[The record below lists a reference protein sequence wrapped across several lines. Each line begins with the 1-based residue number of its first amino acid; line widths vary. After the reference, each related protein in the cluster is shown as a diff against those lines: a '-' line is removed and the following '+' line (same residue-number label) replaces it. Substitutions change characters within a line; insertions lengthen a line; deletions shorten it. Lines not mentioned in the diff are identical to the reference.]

1 MGLMEGKKG
10 VVFGVANKWSIAW
23 AISKALH
30 REGAQIMLS
39 YLGEEEKIK
48 ELADE
53 INAKIFP
60 CDVSKDEDITKLFEF
75 VGKEFGK
82 IDFIVHSIA
91 FAPREALQGRYLDTS
106 REAFKIALDISAYS
120 LVKIVKEAENYLN
133 DNSSIITMTYL
144 GSVRAVPNYNVMGV
158 AKAALESSVRYIAY
172 DLGPRGIRCNAIS
185 AGPIKTL
192 AARGISGFMS
202 MYEEYPKRSALKRN
216 VTAEEV
222 AETALFLLSNMS
234 SGITGEVIYVDA
246 GYEMM
251 GM

>member
-1 MGLMEGKKG
+1 MGIMDGKKG

-23 AISKALH
+23 SISKILH
-30 REGAQIMLS
+30 SEGAQILLS
-39 YLGEEEKIK
+39 YLGEEDKIR
-48 ELADE
+48 ELANE
-53 INAKIFP
+53 INADMFL
-60 CDVSKDEDITKLFEF
+60 CDVSKDEDIIKLFEY
-75 VGKEFGK
+75 VGKKYGK
-82 IDFIVHSIA
+82 IDYIVHSIA
-91 FAPREALQGRYLDTS
+91 FAPREALQGRYIDTT
-106 REAFKIALDISAYS
+106 REAFKIALDVSVYS

-133 DNSSIITMTYL
+133 DNGSIITMTYL
-144 GSVRAVPNYNVMGV
+144 GSVRVIPNYNVMGV

-202 MYEEYPKRSALKRN
+202 MYEEYPKRAALKRN
-216 VTAEEV
+216 VGVDEV
-222 AETALFLLSNMS
+222 AKTALFLLSDLS

-246 GYEMM
+246 GYEIM

>member
-1 MGLMEGKKG
+1 MGIMDGKKG

-23 AISKALH
+23 GISKTLH
-30 REGAQIMLS
+30 SEGAQILLS
-39 YLGEEEKIK
+39 YLGEEDKIR
-48 ELADE
+48 ELANE
-53 INAKIFP
+53 INADMFA
-60 CDVSKDEDITKLFEF
+60 CDVSKDEDITKLFEY
-75 VGKEFGK
+75 VGKKYGK

-91 FAPREALQGRYLDTS
+91 FAPREALQGRYIDTT

-133 DNSSIITMTYL
+133 DNGSIITMTYL

-216 VTAEEV
+216 VDVDEV
-222 AETALFLLSNMS
+222 ANTALFLLSDLS

-246 GYEMM
+246 GYEIM

>member
-1 MGLMEGKKG
+1 MGLMDGKKG

-23 AISKALH
+23 SISKVLH
-30 REGAQIMLS
+30 REGAQILLS
-39 YLGEEEKIK
+39 YLGDEDKIK
-48 ELADE
+48 ELASE
-53 INAKIFP
+53 INARIFS
-60 CDVSKDEDITKLFEF
+60 CDVSKDDDITKLFDF
-75 VGKEFGK
+75 VGKEYGK

-91 FAPREALQGRYLDTS
+91 FAPREALQGRYIDTS
-106 REAFKIALDISAYS
+106 REAFKIALDVSAYS

-133 DNSSIITMTYL
+133 DNASIITMTYL

-172 DLGPRGIRCNAIS
+172 DLGSRGIRCNAIS

-192 AARGISGFMS
+192 AARGISGFMN
-202 MYEEYPKRSALKRN
+202 MYEEYPKRAALKRN
-216 VTAEEV
+216 VEAEEV
-222 AETALFLLSNMS
+222 ANTALFLLSSMS

-246 GYEMM
+246 GYEIM

>member
-1 MGLMEGKKG
+1 MGLMDGKKG

-23 AISKALH
+23 AISKSLY
-30 REGAQIMLS
+30 REGAQIILS
-39 YLGEEEKIK
+39 YFGEEEKVK
-48 ELADE
+48 ELAEE

-60 CDVSKDEDITKLFEF
+60 CDVSKDEDISKLFEY

-82 IDFIVHSIA
+82 IDFIVHSLA
-91 FAPREALQGRYLDTS
+91 FAPREALQGRYIDTS
-106 REAFKIALDISAYS
+106 REAFRIALDISAYS

-133 DNSSIITMTYL
+133 DNSSIVTMTYL

-216 VTAEEV
+216 VSAEEV

-246 GYEMM
+246 GYEIM

>member
-1 MGLMEGKKG
+1 MGMMDNKKG

-23 AISKALH
+23 AISQALH
-30 REGAQIMLS
+30 REGAQIILS
-39 YLGEEEKIK
+39 YLGEEDKIK

-53 INAKIFP
+53 INSKIFP

-82 IDFIVHSIA
+82 IDFIVHSLA
-91 FAPREALQGRYLDTS
+91 FAPKEALQGRYIDTS
-106 REAFKIALDISAYS
+106 REAFRIALDISAYS

-133 DNSSIITMTYL
+133 DGSSIVTMTYL

-172 DLGPRGIRCNAIS
+172 DLGQRGIRCNAIS

-192 AARGISGFMS
+192 AARGISGFMK

-234 SGITGEVIYVDA
+234 TGITGEVIYVDA